1 MATFEQTAPPRA
13 VPQVTLP
20 WSTSTVTVRAIDA
33 EARMVGNAKLFVQP
47 GIPGHE
53 EINFTTMCFLI
64 EHRTDAGTESIL
76 FDCGIRKDFWNIVP
90 WALKHIGTL
99 IAGMDVG
106 HGVDEILTERGF
118 KLSNLKAMVWSHW
131 HWDHIG
137 DGAKYPSSTDI
148 VVGPGFTE
156 NFVPGW
162 PKEPNGRVPS
172 SSLEG
177 HCIHEVDFP
186 LEVGGFRAHDYFGD
200 GSFYLLDVP
209 GHTVGHICGF
219 ARTTPDT
226 FVFMGADC
234 SHYAG
239 MLRPTEYVPMPDTI
253 PPGTLDPYFPPVCPC
268 STFTAFHPK
277 AGTSDHAKPLS
288 EARSQPFYDVT
299 RDPQGIYELADVA
312 QDSVDKV
319 KALDAQDNVL
329 ICLAHDGALVD
340 ILPLYNKDASAD
352 INDWKDRGYKE
363 KTRWGF
369 LNELPRDGERGRPP
383 LVRGLWCGEKK
394 VVRNEEGLLEL
405 SSESRHEN

>member
-13 VPQVTLP
+13 VPQVTIPL
-20 WSTSTVTVRAIDA
+20 STSTVTVRAIDA

-162 PKEPNGRVPS
+162 PKDPNGRVPS

-177 HCIHEVDFP
+177 HRIHEVDFP

-200 GSFYLLDVP
+200 AHGWAHLRICPHDPRYVRIHGRRLL
-209 GHTVGHICGF
+209 TL
-219 ARTTPDT
+219 RR
-226 FVFMGADC
+226 
-234 SHYAG
+234 
-239 MLRPTEYVPMPDTI
+239 RPTEYVPMPDTI

-268 STFTAFHPK
+268 STFTALHPK